1 MDQLRN
7 SLITAGGGALLTVV
21 LATYAAYSFAKFRY
35 RARKPLMFL
44 MLSAQMFPFA
54 MMLISL
60 YPLLQWA
67 GLLNTR
73 IGLIVAYIIL
83 ALPSGTYMLYSYFVN
98 IPTEIIEAARADGA
112 GEWYI
117 LHRIVLPLAMPA
129 LITVGLYS
137 FMWAWDELL
146 FPLPLLTRAPRR
158 LTSDPA
164 AARITAGVSGS
175 APTPRIPPAAAA
187 PDPQRVAAGS
197 DVVGD
202 PLGALDGRKLRHQ
215 RLHSGKADGGLHR
228 DIMPDDIIGHHGEGG
243 RRIAAVPC
251 GDEGL
256 DDLLRAHC
264 GSPWFRDVHSSA
276 LAITLR
282 TTGLA

>member
-1 MDQLRN
+1 MLHLHSPLQRLAFWLVFGLIAAFLFLPLGWMGLTSLKPESEIFVRFPTLWPDAPTLQSYTQLFARGDMLLQLKN
-7 SLITAGGGALLTVV
+7 SLITAGGGALLTVT

-35 RARKPLMFL
+35 RGRKPLMFL

-73 IGLIVAYIIL
+73 LGLIIAYIIL

-112 GEWYI
+112 GELYI

-137 FMWAWDELL
+137 FMWAWNDLL
-146 FPLPLLTRAPRR
+146 FSLTLVTQPELRTVGPGLLLNYVGESRSDWGGAMAASIVSSLPVVIGFAFLQRFFIQGL
-158 LTSDPA
+158 
-164 AARITAGVSGS
+164 TAG
-175 APTPRIPPAAAA
+175 
-187 PDPQRVAAGS
+187 
-197 DVVGD
+197 
-202 PLGALDGRKLRHQ
+202 
-215 RLHSGKADGGLHR
+215 
-228 DIMPDDIIGHHGEGG
+228 
-243 RRIAAVPC
+243 AVK
-251 GDEGL
+251 
-256 DDLLRAHC
+256 
-264 GSPWFRDVHSSA
+264 S
-276 LAITLR
+276 
-282 TTGLA
+282 

>member
-1 MDQLRN
+1 MLHLHTPLQRTVFWLAFALIAAFLFLPLLWMVMTSLKPESEIFIRFPTLWPDAPTLQSYLALFSRGEMAEQLKN

-35 RARKPLMFL
+35 RGRKPLMFL

-73 IGLIVAYIIL
+73 LGLVIAYIIL

-112 GEWYI
+112 GELYI

-129 LITVGLYS
+129 LVTVGLYS
-137 FMWAWDELL
+137 FMWAWNDLL
-146 FPLPLLTRAPRR
+146 FSLTLVTAPELRTVGPGLLLNYLGESRSDWGGAMAASIVISLPVVIGFAFLQRFFIQGL
-158 LTSDPA
+158 
-164 AARITAGVSGS
+164 TAG
-175 APTPRIPPAAAA
+175 
-187 PDPQRVAAGS
+187 
-197 DVVGD
+197 
-202 PLGALDGRKLRHQ
+202 
-215 RLHSGKADGGLHR
+215 
-228 DIMPDDIIGHHGEGG
+228 
-243 RRIAAVPC
+243 AVK
-251 GDEGL
+251 
-256 DDLLRAHC
+256 
-264 GSPWFRDVHSSA
+264 S
-276 LAITLR
+276 
-282 TTGLA
+282 

>member
-1 MDQLRN
+1 MLKLLTWRARALFALAFCLIGGFLFLPLLWMAITSIKPEGEVFVRFPTPWPRDPTLANYGTLFGRGEIVDQLRN

-35 RARKPLMFL
+35 RGRKPLMFL

-137 FMWAWDELL
+137 FMWAWNDLL
-146 FPLPLLTRAPRR
+146 FSLTLITEPQLRTVGPGLLLNYMGESRNDWGGAMAASIVTSLPVVIGFAFLQRFFIQGL
-158 LTSDPA
+158 
-164 AARITAGVSGS
+164 TAG
-175 APTPRIPPAAAA
+175 
-187 PDPQRVAAGS
+187 
-197 DVVGD
+197 
-202 PLGALDGRKLRHQ
+202 
-215 RLHSGKADGGLHR
+215 
-228 DIMPDDIIGHHGEGG
+228 
-243 RRIAAVPC
+243 AVK
-251 GDEGL
+251 
-256 DDLLRAHC
+256 
-264 GSPWFRDVHSSA
+264 S
-276 LAITLR
+276 
-282 TTGLA
+282 